1 MIVLES
7 NQNHATAKETE
18 VCTTLPASMGLG
30 GGYVPMIVSY
40 GFKPRQGAKARGL
53 GYEKELAPTLNIDAA
68 CSGGVLITHP
78 IVFRDDITIK
88 IDEDDTGF
96 TLGARDFKG
105 VQCVSYQT
113 TTGALSP
120 GAHPGGFN
128 GQDAFSDMLVTENED
143 LHNAQTVLP
152 HRGTG
157 GFCGESGSLGL
168 QRPSDSNHSGGGVIQ
183 C

>member
-1 MIVLES
+1 M
-7 NQNHATAKETE
+7 
-18 VCTTLPASMGLG
+18 
-30 GGYVPMIVSY
+30 
-40 GFKPRQGAKARGL
+40 
-53 GYEKELAPTLNIDAA
+53 
-68 CSGGVLITHP
+68 

-88 IDEDDTGF
+88 IDENETGF

-113 TTGALSP
+113 KTGALNP

-143 LHNAQTVLP
+143 LHNTQTVLP

-157 GFCGESGSLGL
+157 GVCGESGSLGL
-168 QRPSDSNHSGGGVIQ
+168 QRPSDSNHCGGG
-183 C
+183 